1 MVKIDLA
8 GAIGVYV
15 VGLEEGGLRVR
26 DKIIIAVDAMG
37 GDNAPADIV
46 KGCVQA
52 LANKNM
58 KDDIHIKLFGFGDIV
73 QMELD
78 KYDYDNKCIE
88 LIHAPEVIEMNESPT
103 KAVRTKQNS
112 SMIMAMQAVKDSN
125 ADALVSA
132 GNSGA
137 LLAGATS
144 IIKRIKGIERPV
156 LGTPLPN
163 AKGVT
168 FLVDSGANMDCKPSY
183 LVQFAKMGSIY
194 MEYVHRKK
202 APRVALINV
211 GVERGK
217 GNALTKEV
225 YELLE
230 AESGINFIGN
240 IEARDIPKGEC
251 DVAVCDAFVGN
262 VILKYTEGMASSLM
276 GMIKEELMSSTISKI
291 GAMMAKGAFVSLK
304 KRFDYAEIGGAPF
317 LGLKKI
323 VIKAH
328 GSSDHRAIRNA
339 IYQAY
344 IFASLELCEEIEES
358 CLGDMHV

>member
-1 MVKIDLA
+1 M
-8 GAIGVYV
+8 
-15 VGLEEGGLRVR
+15 R
-26 DKIIIAVDAMG
+26 DRIVIALDAMG
-37 GDNAPADIV
+37 GDNAPIDIV

-52 LANKNM
+52 LSNKNM
-58 KDDIHIKLFGFGDIV
+58 QNVYIKLFGPGDIV
-73 QMELD
+73 SAELA
-78 KYDYDNKCIE
+78 KYEYDSARIE
-88 LIHAPEVIEMNESPT
+88 IIHAPEIVEMDESPT
-103 KAVRTKQNS
+103 KAVRTKKNS
-112 SMIMAMQAVKDSN
+112 SMIMAMNSVKDSH

-137 LLAGATS
+137 LLAGSTS
-144 IIKRIKGIERPV
+144 VIGRIKGIERPA
-156 LGTPLPN
+156 LGTPLPT
-163 AKGVT
+163 AKGIT
-168 FLVDSGANMDCKPSY
+168 FLLDSGANMDCKPSY

-202 APRVALINV
+202 NPRVALINV
-211 GVERGK
+211 GAEREK

-225 YELLE
+225 YALLE
-230 AESGINFIGN
+230 NEANINFIGN
-240 IEARDIPKGEC
+240 IEARDIPKGAC

-276 GMIKEELMSSTISKI
+276 GMIKDELMSSTVSKI
-291 GAMMAKGAFVSLK
+291 GAIMARGAFVNLK

-328 GSSDHRAIRNA
+328 GSSDYRAIRNA

-344 IFASLELCEEIEES
+344 VFSSLELCDEIEEYA
-358 CLGDMHV
+358 HK